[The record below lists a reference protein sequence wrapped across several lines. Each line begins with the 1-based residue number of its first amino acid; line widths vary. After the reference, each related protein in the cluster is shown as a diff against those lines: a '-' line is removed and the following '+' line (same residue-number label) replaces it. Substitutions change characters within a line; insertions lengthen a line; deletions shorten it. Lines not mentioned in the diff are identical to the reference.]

1 VGIAVLRYRLTAGLA
16 QLAALFVDRAHRQ
29 QGIATA
35 LTDVVIRLARGDG
48 AQELYVSA
56 TPSESAIGFYTSQ
69 GFTLAQP
76 VNSELYEQEP
86 DDIHLVRPL

>member
-1 VGIAVLRYRLTAGLA
+1 MA
-16 QLAALFVDRAHRQ
+16 QLAALFVDRAHRR

-35 LTDVVIRLARGDG
+35 LTDAGIRLARGDG

-69 GFTLAQP
+69 GFILAQP
-76 VNSELYEQEP
+76 VNTELYEREP